1 MGQRSGR
8 CTAFDVTAL
17 RESKMRSILPA
28 LALALLSTSAAVA
41 QTVTSDAVYTGAIT
55 TRWGKAVTP
64 ENAWRS
70 YPRPQLQRDKW
81 LNLNGLWDYAIVKA
95 GTPQPQAMQGKILV
109 PFPVESRLS
118 GVARKVL
125 PEDRVWYRRQFT
137 VPAGWAGQNVKLNFG
152 AVDYEAVVWVNGAVV
167 GAHKGG
173 SDAFGF
179 DITAALKPGANEV
192 VVQVADPTS
201 AGSQPRGKQIL
212 EPDGIWYTASSGIW
226 QTVWLEPVSKLH
238 IADVRA
244 TPNIDTGKIEVDVAL
259 SAWASDTDAVR
270 LTVRSRGKTIASTIT
285 RANRHASIAIP
296 NAHLW
301 SPEDPF
307 LYDLVAE
314 LVTVK
319 DPWAGKPERDRAA
332 YDARFTRGEAD
343 TYAAAQVSG
352 APRDTVKA
360 YFAMRKISV
369 GPGTVTGQPM
379 LLLNNK
385 PYFQNGTLDQGWW
398 PDGLLTPPS
407 EEAMRYDLEF
417 LKKAGFNMVRKHIK
431 IEPAR
436 YYYDADHMGMLIWQD
451 MPSGG
456 GEDQFLAGTS
466 QSQAVLSSDV
476 MSDQQAELSQMIG
489 DLRAF
494 PSIVM
499 WVVNN
504 EGWGQYDSATLTR
517 FVRGMD
523 PSRLVNSDSGWLD
536 VASRDSDVF
545 DIHTYED
552 VPKVPTRQSERA
564 IVIGEYGGVG
574 WPIEGH
580 LWRNDKRWSYQVTTD
595 SKDYLARYRRKFEE
609 VVRQA
614 KVHGLSASVYTQTT
628 DVEGE
633 INGLLTY
640 DRAVAKAPAGAF
652 AAMAKPLWQ
661 EAGAT
666 AAPPPTP

>member
-1 MGQRSGR
+1 
-8 CTAFDVTAL
+8 
-17 RESKMRSILPA
+17 MRSLTLA
-28 LALALLSTSAAVA
+28 SALALLPVTALA
-41 QTVTSDAVYTGAIT
+41 QQAPRDDAVYTGAIS

-70 YPRPQLQRDKW
+70 YPRPQLQRDAW
-81 LNLNGLWDYAIVKA
+81 QNLNGLWDYAITKA
-95 GTPQPQAMQGKILV
+95 GTPQPQAMDGKILV

-118 GVARKVL
+118 GVARRVL
-125 PEDRVWYRRQFT
+125 PEDRIWYRRQFT
-137 VPAGWAGQNVKLNFG
+137 VPADWAGQNVMLNFG
-152 AVDYEAVVWVNGAVV
+152 AVDYSAIVWVNGAPV

-173 SDAFGF
+173 SDSFGF
-179 DITAALKPGANEV
+179 DITAALKPGTNEIL
-192 VVQVADPTS
+192 VQVADPTS

-212 EPDGIWYTASSGIW
+212 NPEGIWYTASSGIW
-226 QTVWLEPVSKLH
+226 QTVWLEPVPKLH

-244 TPNIDTGKIEVDVAL
+244 TSNIDTGKIEVDVAL
-259 SAWASDTDAVR
+259 SAWANDTDAVR
-270 LTVRSRGKTIASTIT
+270 LSVKSGDRTIASTIL

-343 TYAAAQVSG
+343 TYAVAQATG
-352 APRDTVKA
+352 APRDRVKA

-407 EEAMRYDLEF
+407 EAAMRYDLEF

-431 IEPAR
+431 VEPAR

-466 QSQAVLSSDV
+466 QSQAVLSSDM

-494 PSIVM
+494 PRS
-499 WVVNN
+499 
-504 EGWGQYDSATLTR
+504 
-517 FVRGMD
+517 
-523 PSRLVNSDSGWLD
+523 
-536 VASRDSDVF
+536 
-545 DIHTYED
+545 
-552 VPKVPTRQSERA
+552 
-564 IVIGEYGGVG
+564 
-574 WPIEGH
+574 
-580 LWRNDKRWSYQVTTD
+580 
-595 SKDYLARYRRKFEE
+595 
-609 VVRQA
+609 
-614 KVHGLSASVYTQTT
+614 
-628 DVEGE
+628 
-633 INGLLTY
+633 
-640 DRAVAKAPAGAF
+640 
-652 AAMAKPLWQ
+652 
-661 EAGAT
+661 
-666 AAPPPTP
+666 

>member
-1 MGQRSGR
+1 
-8 CTAFDVTAL
+8 
-17 RESKMRSILPA
+17 MRFLTMVS
-28 LALALLSTSAAVA
+28 ALALLPATAALA
-41 QTVTSDAVYTGAIT
+41 QQAPAARDDKVYTGAIT
-55 TRWGKAVTP
+55 TRWGQAVTP

-95 GTPQPQAMQGKILV
+95 GAPQPRQMDGKILV
-109 PFPVESRLS
+109 PFAVESRLS

-125 PEDRVWYRRQFT
+125 PEDRVWYRRTFT
-137 VPAGWAGQNVKLNFG
+137 VPADWAGQNVKLNFG

-173 SDAFGF
+173 SDSFGF
-179 DITAALKPGANEV
+179 DISSALKPGNNEI

-212 EPDGIWYTASSGIW
+212 EPEGIWYTASSGIW

-244 TPNIDTGKIEVDVAL
+244 TPNIDTGKVEVDVAL
-259 SAWASDTDAVR
+259 SAWANDTDAVR
-270 LTVRSRGKTIASTIT
+270 LTVRSEGKPIASTIV

-307 LYDLVAE
+307 LYDLTAE
-314 LVTVK
+314 LVTIK
-319 DPWAGKPERDRAA
+319 DPYAGKPERNRVA
-332 YDARFTRGEAD
+332 YDSRFTTGETEA
-343 TYAAAQVSG
+343 YAGAQAVG
-352 APRDTVKA
+352 APHDTVKA
-360 YFAMRKISV
+360 YFGMRKISV

-431 IEPAR
+431 VEPAR
-436 YYYDADHMGMLIWQD
+436 YYYDADRMGMLIWQD

-494 PSIVM
+494 PSIVL

-504 EGWGQYDSATLTR
+504 EGWGQYDSATLTK

-536 VASRDSDVF
+536 VAARDSDVL

-552 VPKVPTRQSERA
+552 VPRVPTRQAERA

-574 WPIEGH
+574 RPIEGH
-580 LWRNDKRWSYQVTTD
+580 LWRAGKRNWSYQVAKD
-595 SKDYLARYRRKFEE
+595 ADDYLARYRRKFEE
-609 VVRQA
+609 IVRQA
-614 KVHGLSASVYTQTT
+614 RVHGLSASVYTQTT

-640 DRAVAKAPAGAF
+640 DRAVAKAPVEAF
-652 AAMAKPLWQ
+652 AAMARPLW
-661 EAGAT
+661 EGDKSAA
-666 AAPPPTP
+666 AAPVAP

>member
-1 MGQRSGR
+1 
-8 CTAFDVTAL
+8 
-17 RESKMRSILPA
+17 MRLLT
-28 LALALLSTSAAVA
+28 LASVLALLPATALA
-41 QTVTSDAVYTGAIT
+41 QQASRDDAVYTGAIS

-70 YPRPQLQRDKW
+70 YPRPQLQRDAW
-81 LNLNGLWDYAIVKA
+81 QNLNGLWDYAIAKA
-95 GTPQPQAMQGKILV
+95 GTPQPQAMDGKILV

-118 GVARKVL
+118 GVARRVL
-125 PEDRVWYRRQFT
+125 PEDRIWYRRQFT
-137 VPAGWAGQNVKLNFG
+137 VPADWAGQNVMLNFG
-152 AVDYEAVVWVNGAVV
+152 AVDYSAIVWVNGAPV

-173 SDAFGF
+173 SDSFGF
-179 DITAALKPGANEV
+179 DITAALKPGTNEIL
-192 VVQVADPTS
+192 VQVTDPTS

-212 EPDGIWYTASSGIW
+212 NPEGIWYTASSGIW
-226 QTVWLEPVSKLH
+226 QTVWLEPVPRLH

-244 TPNIDTGKIEVDVAL
+244 TPNIDTGKVEVDVAL

-270 LTVRSRGKTIASTIT
+270 LSVKSGGKTIASTIL

-343 TYAAAQVSG
+343 TYAAAQVTG
-352 APRDTVKA
+352 APRDRVKA

-407 EEAMRYDLEF
+407 EAAMRYDLEF

-431 IEPAR
+431 VEPAR

-466 QSQAVLSSDV
+466 QSQAVLSSDM

-494 PSIVM
+494 PSIVT

-504 EGWGQYDSATLTR
+504 EGWGQYDSATLAR
-517 FVRGMD
+517 LVKGMD
-523 PSRLVNSDSGWLD
+523 PSRLVNADSGWLD
-536 VASRDSDVF
+536 VAPSASDMF

-552 VPKVPTRQSERA
+552 VPKVPTRQADRA

-595 SKDYLARYRRKFEE
+595 AKDYLARYRRKFEE
-609 VVRQA
+609 IVRQA

-640 DRAVAKAPAGAF
+640 DREVAKAPAEAF
-652 AAMAKPLWQ
+652 ARMAKPLW
-661 EAGAT
+661 EAESKPAAVPAT
-666 AAPPPTP
+666 P